1 MVGQGKFYDYE
12 DITLVR
18 AGDDLRIQR
27 KGSASLTGEVKSFFT
42 DVDEIK
48 ITVNGERFRI
58 VEPTGKVLVI
68 RGIKRP
74 SGECFRLVIKKED
87 ASLVTYSEFY
97 YPKLP

>member
-42 DVDEIK
+42 GVDEIN

-58 VEPTGKVLVI
+58 AKPTGKVLVI
-68 RGIKRP
+68 RGIMNP
-74 SGECFRLVIKKED
+74 SGECFTLVINKED
-87 ASLVTYSEFY
+87 ARLVTYSKYY